1 MSGPTGLAARISYA
15 FSDPGIA
22 DLALSHRS
30 WAAEHGGSSNER
42 LEFLGDAVLDLV
54 VAEHCFTM
62 FPAFAEGD
70 LTNVRKAVVSTQSLA
85 RAATQLDLG
94 SMLRLGKGE
103 EKTGGRSKP
112 ALLADCYEAV
122 LGAIYV
128 DGGLDPD
135 RQFVIDTLGATI
147 AQAGLSPGL
156 DDDKTVLQEAL
167 VRDGYPQPTYATVGF
182 GPDHDRSFTATVAVG
197 DLVLGS
203 GTGRSKKAAE
213 QAAAAQALKEWNRA

>member
-1 MSGPTGLAARISYA
+1 M
-15 FSDPGIA
+15 
-22 DLALSHRS
+22 
-30 WAAEHGGSSNER
+30 
-42 LEFLGDAVLDLV
+42 
-54 VAEHCFTM
+54 
-62 FPAFAEGD
+62 
-70 LTNVRKAVVSTQSLA
+70 
-85 RAATQLDLG
+85 
-94 SMLRLGKGE
+94 
-103 EKTGGRSKP
+103 
-112 ALLADCYEAV
+112 LADCYEAV

-128 DGGLDPD
+128 DGGLDPA

>member
-1 MSGPTGLAARISYA
+1 
-15 FSDPGIA
+15 
-22 DLALSHRS
+22 
-30 WAAEHGGSSNER
+30 
-42 LEFLGDAVLDLV
+42 VLDLV

-128 DGGLDPD
+128 DGGLDPA